1 MSFQTL
7 TPEFSYQKDPIIK
20 GNAVA
25 RYSSV
30 NNEKTA
36 HFDVNV
42 GWKKWAIVT
51 SISHFNF
58 GDLRMGSH
66 GPDDYL
72 KKYYVTT
79 IDTVNMVVTN
89 PDPQVQAPTG
99 YSQINLLQKIK
110 FKLNEKWNF
119 QYGLY
124 YSETSDYP
132 RYDKLIELK
141 NVRPSAAVWEYTHEM
156 DDEQCHCYL
165 Y

>member
-1 MSFQTL
+1 MNTAIYRSGNVQYVILLDPFVMESAEVAFGPGSVIYGSDAVGGVMSFQTL

-66 GPDDYL
+66 DL
-72 KKYYVTT
+72 MIT
-79 IDTVNMVVTN
+79 
-89 PDPQVQAPTG
+89 
-99 YSQINLLQKIK
+99 
-110 FKLNEKWNF
+110 
-119 QYGLY
+119 
-124 YSETSDYP
+124 
-132 RYDKLIELK
+132 
-141 NVRPSAAVWEYTHEM
+141 
-156 DDEQCHCYL
+156 
-165 Y
+165 